1 MAKSMAIVTD
11 GVVTSMIWCS
21 DYAKETDNRKD
32 VGDRPVGI
40 GDTYLD
46 GKWYDTAG
54 QEILTPLEQA
64 QMDLESLQ
72 SQVDEMDAEYRKG
85 VNSV

>member
-1 MAKSMAIVTD
+1 MAKSMA
-11 GVVTSMIWCS
+11 VVSAGTATNMIWCS

-40 GDTYLD
+40 GDTYRD

-64 QMDLESLQ
+64 QKELAKLQ
-72 SQVDEMDAEYRKG
+72 SQIADMDASYREG